1 MIPWFGKFVP
11 HSLVCMRLAHLILI
25 RNASG
30 IFLDF
35 TGLVGVAFT
44 YIYTLV
50 FISIIR
56 PHFWYFSCFLFNFSL
71 QALCPNSLEVI
82 LCCIFYSPLPSPYS
96 LLNHMSIMS
105 FLTAWTCV

>member
-11 HSLVCMRLAHLILI
+11 HSLVCTRLAHLILI

-71 QALCPNSLEVI
+71 QALCPNSLRLYCVVSSMHLYLAHI
-82 LCCIFYSPLPSPYS
+82 LF
-96 LLNHMSIMS
+96 
-105 FLTAWTCV
+105 